1 MWTVNLSEV
10 RGESWSLIWEW
21 GSLTSV
27 ISGAPSSSFAE
38 SGTSAFPGLGALLST
53 LPVIGLRDGAV
64 LIVWVSG
71 SILRPVS
78 FPELLGVI
86 VVFSSGWDI
95 GVSESNSWWGTG
107 EGDVLDV
114 VRVVVLG
121 FNGGEEGGNGEEFH
135 NNS

>member
-1 MWTVNLSEV
+1 M
-10 RGESWSLIWEW
+10 G
-21 GSLTSV
+21 
-27 ISGAPSSSFAE
+27 
-38 SGTSAFPGLGALLST
+38 T
-53 LPVIGLRDGAV
+53 LPVVGFGDGAV

-71 SILRPVS
+71 SVFSPVS
-78 FPELLGVI
+78 LPEFLGVV

>member
-107 EGDVLDV
+107 LDGSEESGD
-114 VRVVVLG
+114 G
-121 FNGGEEGGNGEEFH
+121 KKFH
-135 NNS
+135 CYMFSII

>member
-1 MWTVNLSEV
+1 M
-10 RGESWSLIWEW
+10 IWEW

-27 ISGAPSSSFAE
+27 ISGAPSSSFTE
-38 SGTSAFPGLGALLST
+38 SGTSAFPGLGALLGT
-53 LPVIGLRDGAV
+53 LPVVGFGDGAV

-71 SILRPVS
+71 SVFSPVS
-78 FPELLGVI
+78 LPEFLGVV

>member
-1 MWTVNLSEV
+1 VWTVNLSEV

>member
-1 MWTVNLSEV
+1 MKHRIHSEV
-10 RGESWSLIWEW
+10 WGESWSLIWEW

-27 ISGAPSSSFAE
+27 ISGAPSSSFTE
-38 SGTSAFPGLGALLST
+38 SGTSAFPGLGALLGT
-53 LPVIGLRDGAV
+53 LPVVGFGDGAV

-71 SILRPVS
+71 SIFGPVS
-78 FPELLGVI
+78 LPELLGVV

-114 VRVVVLG
+114 VGVVVLG